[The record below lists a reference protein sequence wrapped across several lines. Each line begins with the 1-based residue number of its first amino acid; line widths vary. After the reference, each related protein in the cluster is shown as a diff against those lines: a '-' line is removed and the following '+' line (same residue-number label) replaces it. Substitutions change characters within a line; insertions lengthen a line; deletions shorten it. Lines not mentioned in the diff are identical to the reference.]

1 MYNFSDTKTEAGKK
15 MESEWMGRYREIVA
29 AVVRH
34 GNVVLRTQNNSRD
47 IGNGVVLK
55 QQSWQIL
62 EYIVEHDNKR
72 FSMNDISYQ
81 LNIPQSTFSRTVKM
95 LCEEGLVEKYQMIN
109 NRKNIILKPTEKGIE
124 LYRIIAGNSVEPIF
138 RDFFEALKD
147 VSDEDLHRVAVAIEK
162 LDNNLI
168 PERNEEIEMIRL
180 EK

>member
-1 MYNFSDTKTEAGKK
+1 

-34 GNVVLRTQNNSRD
+34 GNVVLRNQSNSHD
-47 IGNGVVLK
+47 IGDGIVLK
-55 QQSWQIL
+55 QQQWQIL
-62 EYIVEHDNKR
+62 EYIVEHRDKR

-95 LCEEGLVEKYQMIN
+95 LCEEGLVEKYQMVN
-109 NRKNIILKPTEKGIE
+109 NRKNIILKPTEKGTE
-124 LYRIIAGNSVEPIF
+124 LYRRHAENSVEPLF
-138 RDFFEALKD
+138 RDFFESLKD

-162 LDNNLI
+162 LDNSLL